1 MYKCPGSQ
9 TISNEPVADQFYSG
23 SCFVTVKRP
32 VSGSLARAF
41 FLIIALSLLTSTVA
55 LVTLASSQRD
65 AEAINIAGSLR
76 MQSYRLGYEMER
88 KKTSLAA
95 HRDVWRHTLNA
106 PALQTLSRWY
116 VPEEVKQR
124 YQQLHLA
131 WLEMDKHIAD
141 GDIAWYQTH
150 IEDFVG
156 RIDTFVLT
164 LQHYTEHKIQAV
176 ILISLAGGLAIL
188 LMTLLT
194 LRRIRRQVVQ
204 PLNNLVAAS
213 ERIEQGQFDTPAPD
227 TALANELGQ
236 LSRAFNHMSAEL
248 HSLYRSLEHSV
259 AEKTQHLNDAHQQ
272 LEMLFKCSQALNT
285 GQIDSHCFR
294 HILQIVHEDTQMRY
308 LELRTRDDWQIQ
320 EGLAMPQV
328 EMHALPVLM
337 QDTLYG
343 ELRWQNETG
352 EVPLPL
358 MRSVATMLGRGL
370 YFNEA
375 QKHYQQLLLMEERA
389 TIARELHDSLAQVL
403 SYLRIQLALLKRAVP
418 AENAPAQ
425 TIITDFS
432 RELNNA
438 WQQLRELLTTFRLT
452 LNHANLPAALQETL
466 DNLQSQT
473 QAKLH
478 LDCRLSSLALDA
490 QKQVH
495 LLQIVREAV
504 LNAIKHASASEIT
517 VSCVTSADGTHSVS
531 IRDNGI
537 GIGEASEPPG
547 HYGLNIM
554 RERAERLGGTLR
566 FSQPQ
571 NGGTQVN
578 VTFRSSSPAAG
589 K

>member
-1 MYKCPGSQ
+1 M
-9 TISNEPVADQFYSG
+9 
-23 SCFVTVKRP
+23 TVKRP

-41 FLIIALSLLTSTVA
+41 FSIIVLSVLTSTIA
-55 LVTLASSQRD
+55 LLTLASSQRD

-76 MQSYRLGYEMER
+76 MQSYRLGYEMQR
-88 KKTSLAA
+88 HSPSLVA
-95 HRDVWRHTLNA
+95 HREIWQQTLSA
-106 PALQTLSRWY
+106 PALQKLNRWY
-116 VPEEVKQR
+116 VPDDVKQR

-131 WLEMDKHIAD
+131 WQEMDKRIAS
-141 GDIAWYQTH
+141 GDTAWYQDH

-156 RIDTFVLT
+156 HIDTFVLT
-164 LQHYTEHKIQAV
+164 LQHYTEHKIQLV
-176 ILISLAGGLAIL
+176 ILISLAGGLGIL
-188 LMTLLT
+188 LLTALT
-194 LRRIRRQVVQ
+194 LRRIRRQVVL

-227 TALANELGQ
+227 TALPNELGQ
-236 LSRAFNHMSAEL
+236 LSHAFNHMSAEL
-248 HSLYRSLEHSV
+248 HTLYRSLEHSV
-259 AEKTQHLNDAHQQ
+259 AEKTQHLNEAHQQ

-285 GQIDSHCFR
+285 GQIDSHSFR
-294 HILQIVHEDTQMRY
+294 HILQIVHEYTQMNY
-308 LELRTRDDWQIQ
+308 LELRTSDDWRLC
-320 EGLAMPQV
+320 EGNASKSAPLQS
-328 EMHALPVLM
+328 LPVLM

-343 ELRWQNETG
+343 ELRWQSETG
-352 EVPLPL
+352 TVPQTL
-358 MRSVATMLGRGL
+358 MQSVATMLGRGL
-370 YFNEA
+370 YFNQA

-403 SYLRIQLALLKRAVP
+403 SYLRIQLTLLRHAIP
-418 AENAPAQ
+418 EENTPAQ

-438 WQQLRELLTTFRLT
+438 WHQLRELLTTFRLT
-452 LNHANLPAALQETL
+452 LNHANLPAALQESL
-466 DNLQSQT
+466 DGLQSQT
-473 QAKLH
+473 QAKLY

-504 LNAIKHASASEIT
+504 LNAIKHAQASEIT
-517 VSCVTSADGTHSVS
+517 VSCVTSADGTHIVN

-554 RERAERLGGTLR
+554 RERAGRLGGALH

-571 NGGTQVN
+571 NGGTQVS
-578 VTFRSSSPAAG
+578 VTFRSPSPLAD

>member
-1 MYKCPGSQ
+1 M
-9 TISNEPVADQFYSG
+9 
-23 SCFVTVKRP
+23 TVKRP

-41 FLIIALSLLTSTVA
+41 ISIIVLSVLTSTVA
-55 LVTLASSQRD
+55 LLTLASSQRD

-76 MQSYRLGYEMER
+76 MQSYRLGYEMQR
-88 KKTSLAA
+88 NSDALAT
-95 HRDVWRHTLNA
+95 HRENWQQTLGA
-106 PALQTLSRWY
+106 PALQKLNRWY
-116 VPEEVKQR
+116 VPDDVKAR

-131 WLEMDKHIAD
+131 WQEMDNRIAR
-141 GDIAWYQTH
+141 GDSGWYQAH

-156 RIDTFVLT
+156 RIDAFVLA
-164 LQHYTEHKIQAV
+164 LQHYTEHKIRAV
-176 ILISLAGGLAIL
+176 ILISLAGGTGIL
-188 LMTLLT
+188 LLTIFT
-194 LRRIRRQVVQ
+194 LRRIRRQVVL

-213 ERIEQGQFDTPAPD
+213 ERIERGQFDTPAPD
-227 TALANELGQ
+227 TALPNELGQ

-248 HSLYRSLEHSV
+248 HTLYRSLEHSV
-259 AEKTQHLNDAHQQ
+259 AEKTRHLNEAHQQ

-294 HILQIVHEDTQMRY
+294 HILQIVHEYTQMNY
-308 LELRTRDDWQIQ
+308 LELRTSDDWRLS
-320 EGLAMPQV
+320 EGTESNEIPLQT
-328 EMHALPVLM
+328 LPVLM

-343 ELRWQNETG
+343 ELRWQSETG
-352 EVPLPL
+352 NVPLPL
-358 MRSVATMLGRGL
+358 MKSVATMLGRGL
-370 YFNEA
+370 YFNQA

-403 SYLRIQLALLKRAVP
+403 SYLRIQLALLKRAIP
-418 AENAPAQ
+418 QENAPAQ

-438 WQQLRELLTTFRLT
+438 WHQLRELLTTFRLT
-452 LNHANLPAALQETL
+452 LNHANLPAALQESL
-466 DNLQSQT
+466 DGLQSQT

-504 LNAIKHASASEIT
+504 LNAIKHAQASEIT

-554 RERAERLGGTLR
+554 RERAERLGGTLH
-566 FSQPQ
+566 FSRPQ
-571 NGGTQVN
+571 NGGTLVS
-578 VTFRSSSPAAG
+578 VTFPTGGTDR
-589 K
+589 

>member
-1 MYKCPGSQ
+1 MFKCLKRPI
-9 TISNEPVADQFYSG
+9 ISSEPVADQFYSE
-23 SCFVTVKRP
+23 SRSVTVKRP
-32 VSGSLARAF
+32 VSGSLAWAF
-41 FLIIALSLLTSTVA
+41 FSIIALSVLSSTVA
-55 LVTLASSQRD
+55 LLTLASSQRD

-76 MQSYRLGYEMER
+76 MQSYRLGYEMQR
-88 KKTSLAA
+88 NSPSLAA
-95 HRDVWRHTLNA
+95 HRESWQQTLGA
-106 PALQTLSRWY
+106 PALQKLDRWY
-116 VPEEVKQR
+116 VPDNVKAR
-124 YQQLHLA
+124 YQQLHVA
-131 WLEMDKHIAD
+131 WQEMDAHIAR
-141 GDIAWYQTH
+141 GDSAWYQRN

-156 RIDTFVLT
+156 RIDAFVLA
-164 LQHYTEHKIQAV
+164 LQHYTEHKIQTV
-176 ILISLAGGLAIL
+176 TLLSLAGALGIL
-188 LMTLLT
+188 LLTLFT
-194 LRRIRRQVVQ
+194 LRRIRRQVVL

-213 ERIEQGQFDTPAPD
+213 ERIERGEFATPAPD
-227 TALANELGQ
+227 SALPNELGQ

-248 HSLYRSLEHSV
+248 DTLYRSLEASV
-259 AEKTQHLNDAHQQ
+259 AEKTRHLHEAHQQ
-272 LEMLFKCSQALNT
+272 LDMLFKCSQALNT

-294 HILQIVHEDTQMRY
+294 HILQIVHDYTQMNY
-308 LELRTRDDWQIQ
+308 LELRTSDDWRLC
-320 EGLAMPQV
+320 EGTEAEGIPLQN
-328 EMHALPVLM
+328 LPVLM

-343 ELRWQNETG
+343 ELRWQSEADS
-352 EVPLPL
+352 VPLPL

-370 YFNEA
+370 YFNQA

-389 TIARELHDSLAQVL
+389 TIA
-403 SYLRIQLALLKRAVP
+403 
-418 AENAPAQ
+418 
-425 TIITDFS
+425 

-452 LNHANLPAALQETL
+452 LNHANLPAALQESL
-466 DNLQSQT
+466 DVLQSQT

-504 LNAIKHASASEIT
+504 LNAIKHAQASEIT
-517 VSCVTSADGTHSVS
+517 VSCVTAADGTHSVS

-554 RERAERLGGTLR
+554 RERAQRLGGVLH

-571 NGGTQVN
+571 NGGTLVS
-578 VTFRSSSPAAG
+578 VTFPAPTPLTG

>member
-1 MYKCPGSQ
+1 M
-9 TISNEPVADQFYSG
+9 
-23 SCFVTVKRP
+23 TVKRP

-41 FLIIALSLLTSTVA
+41 ISIIVLSVLTSTVA
-55 LVTLASSQRD
+55 LFTLASSQRD

-76 MQSYRLGYEMER
+76 MQSYRLGYEMQR
-88 KKTSLAA
+88 NSDALAE
-95 HRDVWRHTLNA
+95 HRESWQQTLSA
-106 PALQTLSRWY
+106 PALQKLSRWY
-116 VPEEVKQR
+116 VPDDVKAR

-131 WLEMDKHIAD
+131 WQEMDNHIAR
-141 GDIAWYQTH
+141 GDIGWYQAH

-156 RIDTFVLT
+156 RIDAFVLA
-164 LQHYTEHKIQAV
+164 LQHYTEHKIRAV
-176 ILISLAGGLAIL
+176 ILISLAGGMGIL
-188 LMTLLT
+188 ILTIFT
-194 LRRIRRQVVQ
+194 LRRIRRQVVL

-213 ERIEQGQFDTPAPD
+213 ERIERGQFDTPAPD
-227 TALANELGQ
+227 TALPNELGQ

-248 HSLYRSLEHSV
+248 HTLYRSLEHSV
-259 AEKTQHLNDAHQQ
+259 AEKTQHLNEAHQQ

-294 HILQIVHEDTQMRY
+294 HILQIVHEYTQMNY
-308 LELRTRDDWQIQ
+308 LELRTSDDWRLS
-320 EGLAMPQV
+320 EGIESNGSPVQT
-328 EMHALPVLM
+328 LPVLM

-343 ELRWQNETG
+343 ELRWQSETG
-352 EVPLPL
+352 HVPLPL
-358 MRSVATMLGRGL
+358 MESVATMLGRGL
-370 YFNEA
+370 YFNQA

-403 SYLRIQLALLKRAVP
+403 SYLRIQLALLKRAIP
-418 AENAPAQ
+418 QENAPAQ

-438 WQQLRELLTTFRLT
+438 WHQLRELLTTFRLT
-452 LNHANLPAALQETL
+452 LNHANLPAALQESL
-466 DNLQSQT
+466 DGLQSQT

-504 LNAIKHASASEIT
+504 LNAMKHAQASEIT

-554 RERAERLGGTLR
+554 RERAARLGGTLH

-571 NGGTQVN
+571 NGGTLVSVIFPTN
-578 VTFRSSSPAAG
+578 GAG
-589 K
+589 R